1 MGGKIKKILY
11 WPWFKIFIICAVLF
25 WLLIQWGDFNVRMR
39 DAYTN
44 CREAGFTNE
53 SCKEGFSFPQV
64 LF

>member
-1 MGGKIKKILY
+1 MKEKIKKILY

-25 WLLIQWGDFNVRMR
+25 YLLIQWGNLNVRMR

-44 CREAGFTNE
+44 CLKAGYTKE
-53 SCKEGFSFPQV
+53 SCKEGFSILNI